1 VFTRAPR
8 RFQGLRNGTCTSTN
22 SAIARCAFRDLLR
35 SQNHSRSLTK
45 EEIAD
50 VRHEPPFLLTQN
62 TDEYYI
68 CFATQLTRENLPPQ
82 VAQRVARELRKLV
95 LQPLDGI
102 RYLPQD
108 EEQLSEIHAE
118 IRGPEDTPYEGG
130 FFTVKL
136 TLTESF
142 PQQPP
147 RGVFLTKIFH
157 PNVSQPAGEI
167 CVNTLKKDWKPTL
180 GLAHVL
186 QVVRCLLIVPF
197 PESSLNDEAGKLFLD
212 SYDEYARRAKLWT
225 KIHAPKRSAVASEE
239 AGETSG
245 EEDKKD
251 SKSAADKSISE
262 KMLKRPAEDAA
273 SEESAAL
280 ATPMKKRTK
289 TDSGPVDAS
298 LKKKKTNKKKGIKR
312 L

>member
-1 VFTRAPR
+1 MLA
-8 RFQGLRNGTCTSTN
+8 
-22 SAIARCAFRDLLR
+22 
-35 SQNHSRSLTK
+35 
-45 EEIAD
+45 
-50 VRHEPPFLLTQN
+50 
-62 TDEYYI
+62 
-68 CFATQLTRENLPPQ
+68 RENLPPQ
-82 VAQRVARELRKLV
+82 VAQRVARDLRKLV
-95 LQPLDGI
+95 MQPLDGI

-130 FFTVKL
+130 YFTVKL

-142 PQQPP
+142 PEQPP

-180 GLAHVL
+180 GLGHVL

-225 KIHAPKRSAVASEE
+225 NIHAPKRSAVASEE
-239 AGETSG
+239 PGDTSG
-245 EEDKKD
+245 EDEKKEKPAGSDDGDKQRKRAAEDTPSSD
-251 SKSAADKSISE
+251 ADK
-262 KMLKRPAEDAA
+262 DATL
-273 SEESAAL
+273 S
-280 ATPMKKRTK
+280 TPVKKKRS
-289 TDSGPVDAS
+289 TDAEAS
-298 LKKKKTNKKKGIKR
+298 LKKKKANKKKGTKR

>member
-1 VFTRAPR
+1 MLCLALQALQF
-8 RFQGLRNGTCTSTN
+8 
-22 SAIARCAFRDLLR
+22 
-35 SQNHSRSLTK
+35 
-45 EEIAD
+45 
-50 VRHEPPFLLTQN
+50 
-62 TDEYYI
+62 
-68 CFATQLTRENLPPQ
+68 LTRENLPPQ

-95 LQPLDGI
+95 MQPLDGI

-118 IRGPEDTPYEGG
+118 IRGPEDTPYHGG
-130 FFTVKL
+130 YFTVKL

-157 PNVSQPAGEI
+157 PNVSQPAGDI
-167 CVNTLKKDWKPTL
+167 CVNTLKKDWKATL

-186 QVVRCLLIVPF
+186 QVIRCLLIVPF

-225 KIHAPKRSAVASEE
+225 NIHAPKRSAAGEE

-245 EEDKKD
+245 EEEKKSRATD
-251 SKSAADKSISE
+251 GNSNNQH
-262 KMLKRPAEDAA
+262 KRPAEDGA
-273 SEESAAL
+273 SSVGKDAAL
-280 ATPMKKRTK
+280 STPMKKKK
-289 TDSGPVDAS
+289 TSSDVENS
-298 LKKKKTNKKKGIKR
+298 LKKKKADKKKAIKR

>member
-1 VFTRAPR
+1 M
-8 RFQGLRNGTCTSTN
+8 
-22 SAIARCAFRDLLR
+22 
-35 SQNHSRSLTK
+35 
-45 EEIAD
+45 
-50 VRHEPPFLLTQN
+50 
-62 TDEYYI
+62 
-68 CFATQLTRENLPPQ
+68 LTRENLPPQ
-82 VAQRVARELRKLV
+82 VAQRVARQIRTLV

-108 EEQLSEIHAE
+108 EEQLCGIHAE

-130 FFTVKL
+130 YFTVKL

-167 CVNTLKKDWKPTL
+167 CVNTLKKDWNPTL

-197 PESSLNDEAGKLFLD
+197 PESSLNDEAGKLFLE

-225 KIHAPKRSAVASEE
+225 SIHAPKQSAVASEE
-239 AGETSG
+239 PGDTSGGEEKTEKIKHGSDEHNSEHKLKRSAESLTGSEGSQDSLLSTLIKKKKTSG
-245 EEDKKD
+245 E
-251 SKSAADKSISE
+251 A
-262 KMLKRPAEDAA
+262 
-273 SEESAAL
+273 
-280 ATPMKKRTK
+280 K
-289 TDSGPVDAS
+289 TS
-298 LKKKKTNKKKGIKR
+298 LKKKKALKKKAIKR

>member
-1 VFTRAPR
+1 M
-8 RFQGLRNGTCTSTN
+8 
-22 SAIARCAFRDLLR
+22 
-35 SQNHSRSLTK
+35 
-45 EEIAD
+45 
-50 VRHEPPFLLTQN
+50 
-62 TDEYYI
+62 
-68 CFATQLTRENLPPQ
+68 LTRENLSPQ
-82 VAQRVARELRKLV
+82 VAQRVAREIRKLV

-118 IRGPEDTPYEGG
+118 VRGPEGTPYEGG
-130 FFTVKL
+130 YFTVKL

-142 PQQPP
+142 PEQPP

-157 PNVSQPAGEI
+157 PNVSQPAGDI

-197 PESSLNDEAGKLFLD
+197 PESSLNGEAGKLFLD

-225 KIHAPKRSAVASEE
+225 NIHAPKRSAVASEE
-239 AGETSG
+239 PGDTSG
-245 EEDKKD
+245 EEEKKVKPSGKED
-251 SKSAADKSISE
+251 GSNE
-262 KMLKRPAEDAA
+262 HKRPAEDTSNSDADKAA
-273 SEESAAL
+273 PQS
-280 ATPMKKRTK
+280 TPMKKKKQT
-289 TDSGPVDAS
+289 TDVEAS
-298 LKKKKTNKKKGIKR
+298 LKKKKANKKKGIKR

>member
-1 VFTRAPR
+1 MHS
-8 RFQGLRNGTCTSTN
+8 GN
-22 SAIARCAFRDLLR
+22 S
-35 SQNHSRSLTK
+35 
-45 EEIAD
+45 
-50 VRHEPPFLLTQN
+50 
-62 TDEYYI
+62 
-68 CFATQLTRENLPPQ
+68 NLPPQ

-130 FFTVKL
+130 YFTVKL

-142 PQQPP
+142 PEQPP

-157 PNVSQPAGEI
+157 PNVSQPAGDI

-197 PESSLNDEAGKLFLD
+197 PESSLNGEAGKLFLD

-225 KIHAPKRSAVASEE
+225 KIHAPKRSAVASDEP
-239 AGETSG
+239 GDTSG
-245 EEDKKD
+245 EEEKKEKTSESD
-251 SKSAADKSISE
+251 GIGNENQRKRSADT
-262 KMLKRPAEDAA
+262 AA
-273 SEESAAL
+273 SVEAGKDLTLS
-280 ATPMKKRTK
+280 TPIKKKKK
-289 TDSGPVDAS
+289 TASDAEAS
-298 LKKKKTNKKKGIKR
+298 LKKKKAIKKKCIKR

>member
-1 VFTRAPR
+1 M
-8 RFQGLRNGTCTSTN
+8 
-22 SAIARCAFRDLLR
+22 
-35 SQNHSRSLTK
+35 LT
-45 EEIAD
+45 
-50 VRHEPPFLLTQN
+50 T
-62 TDEYYI
+62 
-68 CFATQLTRENLPPQ
+68 ENLPPQ

-95 LQPLDGI
+95 MQPLDGI

-130 FFTVKL
+130 YFTVKL

-142 PQQPP
+142 PEQPP

-225 KIHAPKRSAVASEE
+225 NIHAPKRSAVASEE
-239 AGETSG
+239 PDDTSG
-245 EEDKKD
+245 EDEKKEKSSGHDGSYDKH
-251 SKSAADKSISE
+251 
-262 KMLKRPAEDAA
+262 KRPSEDVESSETDKDAA
-273 SEESAAL
+273 VS
-280 ATPMKKRTK
+280 TPMKKK
-289 TDSGPVDAS
+289 KKIEATDVEAS
-298 LKKKKTNKKKGIKR
+298 LKKKKANKKKGIKR

>member
-1 VFTRAPR
+1 M
-8 RFQGLRNGTCTSTN
+8 L
-22 SAIARCAFRDLLR
+22 
-35 SQNHSRSLTK
+35 
-45 EEIAD
+45 
-50 VRHEPPFLLTQN
+50 
-62 TDEYYI
+62 
-68 CFATQLTRENLPPQ
+68 RENLPPQ

-95 LQPLDGI
+95 MQPLDGI

-108 EEQLSEIHAE
+108 EEQLSEIHVE

-130 FFTVKL
+130 YFTVKL

-142 PQQPP
+142 PEQPP

-157 PNVSQPAGEI
+157 PNVSQPAGDI

-225 KIHAPKRSAVASEE
+225 NIHAPKRSAVTGDEP
-239 AGETSG
+239 GDTSG
-245 EEDKKD
+245 EDEKKEKPTGSED
-251 SKSAADKSISE
+251 SDKQH
-262 KMLKRPAEDAA
+262 KRPAEDAPSSDA
-273 SEESAAL
+273 DKDTAL
-280 ATPMKKRTK
+280 LTPMKKKTK
-289 TDSGPVDAS
+289 TSTDVEAS
-298 LKKKKTNKKKGIKR
+298 LKKKKANKKKGIKR

>member
-1 VFTRAPR
+1 M
-8 RFQGLRNGTCTSTN
+8 
-22 SAIARCAFRDLLR
+22 
-35 SQNHSRSLTK
+35 
-45 EEIAD
+45 
-50 VRHEPPFLLTQN
+50 
-62 TDEYYI
+62 
-68 CFATQLTRENLPPQ
+68 LTRENLPPQ

-102 RYLPQD
+102 RYVPQD

-118 IRGPEDTPYEGG
+118 IRGPEDTPYQGG
-130 FFTVKL
+130 YFTVKL

-142 PQQPP
+142 PEQPP
-147 RGVFLTKIFH
+147 RGIFLTKIFH
-157 PNVSQPAGEI
+157 PNVSQPAGDI

-186 QVVRCLLIVPF
+186 QVIRCLLIVPF

-225 KIHAPKRSAVASEE
+225 NIHAPKRSAVASEE

-245 EEDKKD
+245 EEDKKA
-251 SKSAADKSISE
+251 KSCGDDNSNNQH
-262 KMLKRPAEDAA
+262 KRPAQDGVISDAEKDAA
-273 SEESAAL
+273 LS
-280 ATPMKKRTK
+280 TPMKKKNK
-289 TDSGPVDAS
+289 TGNDADAS
-298 LKKKKTNKKKGIKR
+298 LKKRKTNKKKGIKR